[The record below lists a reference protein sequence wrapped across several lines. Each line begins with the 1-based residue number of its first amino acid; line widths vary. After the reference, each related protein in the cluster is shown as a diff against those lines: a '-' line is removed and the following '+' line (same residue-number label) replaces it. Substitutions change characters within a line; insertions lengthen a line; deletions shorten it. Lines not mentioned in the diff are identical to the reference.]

1 MSSNC
6 FNCHNGQCPFSPKCR
21 YFRTGC
27 RNYTCDCKRASSSC
41 ASGGSA
47 VKKQSNSDHLKGIRV
62 SYVVCEVCHTQQC
75 KLKGNCTFGA
85 ENCGSYM
92 CFGHDRSPLV
102 RKEPLEEKIKREEKE
117 GKKARSMVE
126 CEDICKA
133 IGIDGI
139 LAARSKIYVSIE
151 GKETVYQ
158 IGNISVG
165 LIDDDFIN
173 LHGGKREYLNRNGD
187 RMKFYLECPPSR
199 DLIKTLYFTSDGCYH
214 SKDYPNNQYYEGEI
228 LPVKKELRELQLVIL
243 DEITAKK
250 GLEKQEQEKKLKEQ
264 ELHRMNEEYRLKR
277 EQEAGNNS
285 SSSPSSRPA
294 FWAAGCGGRGQM

>member
-1 MSSNC
+1 
-6 FNCHNGQCPFSPKCR
+6 
-21 YFRTGC
+21 
-27 RNYTCDCKRASSSC
+27 
-41 ASGGSA
+41 
-47 VKKQSNSDHLKGIRV
+47 
-62 SYVVCEVCHTQQC
+62 
-75 KLKGNCTFGA
+75 
-85 ENCGSYM
+85 M